1 MTSSTSGRQAGGST
15 RSAPSTGPLWRVGAL
30 ASAGAALV
38 TVVFALGA
46 KAIDIPLEVDGDAIP
61 ILGFAI
67 VTLIWSAVGVGLAIV
82 FARWAKRPA
91 RTFVVTTVVL
101 TTVSF
106 VPVATADATT
116 ATQVALALS
125 HVLAAAIVIP
135 ALALRLAEER

>member
-1 MTSSTSGRQAGGST
+1 MTSITSERPAGGSP
-15 RSAPSTGPLWRVGAL
+15 RSAPSTSPLWRVGAL
-30 ASAGAALV
+30 ASAGAALA

-61 ILGFAI
+61 VLGFAI

-106 VPVATADATT
+106 VPAATADATT
-116 ATQVALALS
+116 ATQIALALS
-125 HVLAAAIVIP
+125 HVLAAVIVIP
-135 ALALRLAEER
+135 ALALRLAKER